1 MARAELHDAGEVRGS
16 DTRVQFAL
24 DVRPDALG
32 LPGRETA
39 LQTRVL
45 CSSVPSRDQIDSQQ
59 CRRVLDAALCRATV
73 GVHELKLFNQLG
85 VTRGQMETVQEPPK
99 RT

>member
-1 MARAELHDAGEVRGS
+1 VARAELHDAGEVRGS

-59 CRRVLDAALCRATV
+59 CRRVLSKQSKSDSNT
-73 GVHELKLFNQLG
+73 
-85 VTRGQMETVQEPPK
+85 K
-99 RT
+99 RKSA